1 MGQIFDRIKR
11 IAKSYGNDADH
22 STTWAESILSSD
34 DDELRRIIEEL
45 SSGEPSRQTHTN
57 HQPPPPPPT
66 SIPDDVKRAHT
77 TLNVPVGATP
87 ADMKMAYRTAI
98 AQWHPDKFVNVSP
111 EEHTR
116 AQQRAREINAAI
128 ITLKNH
134 YRFS

>member
-57 HQPPPPPPT
+57 HQPSPT
-66 SIPDDVKRAHT
+66 SYVYP
-77 TLNVPVGATP
+77 G
-87 ADMKMAYRTAI
+87 
-98 AQWHPDKFVNVSP
+98 
-111 EEHTR
+111 
-116 AQQRAREINAAI
+116 
-128 ITLKNH
+128 
-134 YRFS
+134 